1 MAVYKNKGTAMVI
14 FSKMSGDGYVEA
26 PNTINP
32 NGTDIPFAPPQS
44 NRPNLE
50 EALQEQNEGLT
61 MGTLKKAVVGLGIYS
76 AGKSVLNYY
85 KNNYGD
91 IMQDSNKQAEINE
104 AFNIIGMGASIGMGF
119 AMGGVVGGIA
129 SIVANG
135 VNIGLQTATYQRM
148 MHRNSVQSEIAMART
163 QYSSINGG
171 R

>member
-1 MAVYKNKGTAMVI
+1 MASYKGNTAMVI
-14 FSKMSGDGYVEA
+14 FAKAKHPDNVEI

-32 NGTDIPFAPPQS
+32 DGSDAPFNPPQ
-44 NRPNLE
+44 PNTPNIE
-50 EALQEQNEGLT
+50 EVSENNGISY
-61 MGTLKKAVVGLGIYS
+61 GTLKKAVVGLGLWG
-76 AGKSVLNYY
+76 AVKSSLNYV

-91 IMQDSNKQAEINE
+91 IMQDSNAQAEINE

-135 VNIGLQTATYQRM
+135 VSVGLQTASFQRQ
-148 MHRNSVQSEIAMART
+148 MHRNSVQSEISMART
-163 QYSSINGG
+163 RYASINGG